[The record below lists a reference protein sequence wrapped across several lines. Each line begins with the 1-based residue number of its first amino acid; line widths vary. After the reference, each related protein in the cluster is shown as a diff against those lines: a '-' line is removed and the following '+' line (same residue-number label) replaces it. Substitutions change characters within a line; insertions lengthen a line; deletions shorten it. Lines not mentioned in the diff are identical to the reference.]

1 MIKTG
6 VRYRCDRCGFER
18 FVLDGSMSKA
28 EKDKIA
34 KEWFTVP
41 DADGKEIALCPDCR
55 MVYESR
61 YIEMMEKFIKELA
74 TVNED
79 FPLFASAYEG
89 WAKVRAALAGV
100 ETERYMLDRYV
111 EQRLWNEAR
120 FGRDVPKEDLK
131 EAQSQAVQMAAQAIR
146 LAAMI
151 CKLERS
157 QRRWKR
163 KAGKSA

>member
-1 MIKTG
+1 MVTVEKM
-6 VRYRCDRCGFER
+6 CACW
-18 FVLDGSMSKA
+18 SK
-28 EKDKIA
+28 
-34 KEWFTVP
+34 
-41 DADGKEIALCPDCR
+41 
-55 MVYESR
+55 
-61 YIEMMEKFIKELA
+61 KELA
-74 TVNED
+74 TANED

-100 ETERYMLDRYV
+100 ETERYMLNQYV
-111 EQRLWNEAR
+111 EQRLWNEVR
-120 FGRDVPKEDLK
+120 FGQDIPKEDLK

>member
-1 MIKTG
+1 MVTVEKM
-6 VRYRCDRCGFER
+6 CACW
-18 FVLDGSMSKA
+18 SK
-28 EKDKIA
+28 
-34 KEWFTVP
+34 
-41 DADGKEIALCPDCR
+41 
-55 MVYESR
+55 
-61 YIEMMEKFIKELA
+61 KELA
-74 TVNED
+74 TMNED

-100 ETERYMLDRYV
+100 ETERYMLNQYV
-111 EQRLWNEAR
+111 EQRLWNEVR
-120 FGRDVPKEDLK
+120 FGQDIPKEDLK

>member
-1 MIKTG
+1 MAYLSDI
-6 VRYRCDRCGFER
+6 
-18 FVLDGSMSKA
+18 
-28 EKDKIA
+28 
-34 KEWFTVP
+34 
-41 DADGKEIALCPDCR
+41 EIAQQCR
-55 MVYESR
+55 MRPITE
-61 YIEMMEKFIKELA
+61 I
-74 TVNED
+74 
-79 FPLFASAYEG
+79 
-89 WAKVRAALAGV
+89 AALAGV

>member
-61 YIEMMEKFIKELA
+61 YIEMMENSSRRGRHCNGRKRCAPAGQK
-74 TVNED
+74 
-79 FPLFASAYEG
+79 
-89 WAKVRAALAGV
+89 RAG
-100 ETERYMLDRYV
+100 DR
-111 EQRLWNEAR
+111 E
-120 FGRDVPKEDLK
+120 
-131 EAQSQAVQMAAQAIR
+131 
-146 LAAMI
+146 
-151 CKLERS
+151 
-157 QRRWKR
+157 
-163 KAGKSA
+163 

>member
-1 MIKTG
+1 MVT
-6 VRYRCDRCGFER
+6 V
-18 FVLDGSMSKA
+18 
-28 EKDKIA
+28 EKDVRLLVK
-34 KEWFTVP
+34 
-41 DADGKEIALCPDCR
+41 
-55 MVYESR
+55 
-61 YIEMMEKFIKELA
+61 KELA
-74 TVNED
+74 TMNEV

-100 ETERYMLDRYV
+100 ERYMLDRYV
-111 EQRLWNEAR
+111 EQRLWNEVR
-120 FGRDVPKEDLK
+120 FGQDIPKEDLK

>member
-1 MIKTG
+1 MVT
-6 VRYRCDRCGFER
+6 V
-18 FVLDGSMSKA
+18 
-28 EKDKIA
+28 EKDVRLLVK
-34 KEWFTVP
+34 
-41 DADGKEIALCPDCR
+41 
-55 MVYESR
+55 
-61 YIEMMEKFIKELA
+61 KELA

-131 EAQSQAVQMAAQAIR
+131 EAQSQAAQMAAQAIR

>member
-1 MIKTG
+1 MVT
-6 VRYRCDRCGFER
+6 V
-18 FVLDGSMSKA
+18 
-28 EKDKIA
+28 EKDVRLLVK
-34 KEWFTVP
+34 
-41 DADGKEIALCPDCR
+41 
-55 MVYESR
+55 
-61 YIEMMEKFIKELA
+61 KELA

-111 EQRLWNEAR
+111 EQRLWNEVR
-120 FGRDVPKEDLK
+120 FGQDIPKEDLK